1 MTRRFQPTKAR
12 QTILLRWWAHQAIYY
27 YTRSFVFLP
36 LEYFIDEQF
45 PEESINQ

>member
-12 QTILLRWWAHQAIYY
+12 QTILLRWWAHQAIY
-27 YTRSFVFLP
+27 SFVCFSIP